1 MALKTGLF
9 GGSFDPPHLAHRAL
23 ALAALDQLGLDRVL
37 WVPAGQPWQKNAAGV
52 SPAQHR
58 RAMVELM
65 IEGEPRFALDA
76 SEIERGGPSYTID
89 TVRQHA
95 GEDLFLVIGQ
105 DQFARLDTWHEWQA
119 LCALVTLAVAGRDGV
134 PIEPNAEVRRHQPRV
149 EPLTLP
155 ALKHSS
161 TAIRAIASRGDD
173 ISPLVGAAVAGYIAQ
188 HRLYRDQEKHGHP

>member
-1 MALKTGLF
+1 MKTGLF
-9 GGSFDPPHLAHRAL
+9 GGTFDPPHLAHREL

-37 WVPAGQPWQKNAAGV
+37 WVPAGQPWQKTKGV
-52 SPAQHR
+52 SPAVHR
-58 RAMVELM
+58 RAMVALM

-76 SEIERGGPSYTID
+76 SEIERSGPSYTID

-95 GEDLFLVIGQ
+95 GEDLFLIIGQ
-105 DQFARLDTWHEWQA
+105 DQLARLDTWHEWQT
-119 LCALVTLAVAGRDGV
+119 LCGLVTLAVAGRDGV
-134 PIEPNAEVRRHQPRV
+134 PIEANAEVQRSQPRV
-149 EPLTLP
+149 EGLTLP
-155 ALKHSS
+155 AMKHSS

>member
-1 MALKTGLF
+1 MKTGLF
-9 GGSFDPPHLAHRAL
+9 GGTFDPPHLAHREL

-37 WVPAGQPWQKNAAGV
+37 WVPAGQPWQKQGV
-52 SPAQHR
+52 SPAEHR

-76 SEIERGGPSYTID
+76 SEIERSGPSYTID

-95 GEDLFLVIGQ
+95 DEALFLVIGQ
-105 DQFARLDTWHEWQA
+105 DQLARLDTWREWET

-134 PIEPNAEVRRHQPRV
+134 PIEANAEVRRVQPKV
-149 EPLTLP
+149 IPLTLP
-155 ALKHSS
+155 AMKHSS
-161 TAIRAIASRGDD
+161 TAIRAIASRGGD